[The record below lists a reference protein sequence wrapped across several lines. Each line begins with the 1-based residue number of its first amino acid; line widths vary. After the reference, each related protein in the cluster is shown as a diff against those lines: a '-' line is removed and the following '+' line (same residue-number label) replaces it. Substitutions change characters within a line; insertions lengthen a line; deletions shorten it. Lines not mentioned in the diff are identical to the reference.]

1 MTQYEREAPEA
12 TIEYD
17 GEDIFV
23 SIEGVRV
30 AKRGH
35 PGVPQATTWISLEP
49 GYRVFDTDD
58 GDIVI
63 ERPVQ

>member
-1 MTQYEREAPEA
+1 MTQLEREAPEA
-12 TIEYD
+12 TIEFD

-23 SIEGVRV
+23 SFEGVRI

-35 PGVPQATTWISLEP
+35 RGMPQAQTWILLEP

-63 ERPVQ
+63 ERTLQ

>member
-1 MTQYEREAPEA
+1 MTQYEREAREA
-12 TIEYD
+12 TIECD

-23 SIEGVRV
+23 SFEGVRI

-35 PGVPQATTWISLEP
+35 RLQVQTWILLEP

-63 ERPVQ
+63 ERTLQ